1 MIDPFGAST
10 APCHLCPP
18 SGKFPCRVTM
28 GSALGS
34 IRRTPGAVVSAQK
47 EQLTKISLV
56 QCMPTITPPHIV

>member
-28 GSALGS
+28 GSVLGS
-34 IRRTPGAVVSAQK
+34 IRRTPNAVDSVP
-47 EQLTKISLV
+47 KIVNENSF
-56 QCMPTITPPHIV
+56 